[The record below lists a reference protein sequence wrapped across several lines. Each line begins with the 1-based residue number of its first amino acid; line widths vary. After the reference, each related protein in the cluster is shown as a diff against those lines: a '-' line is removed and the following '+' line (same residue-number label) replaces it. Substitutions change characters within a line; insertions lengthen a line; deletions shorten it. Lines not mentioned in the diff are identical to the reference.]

1 MGRKLSAGVVS
12 ISATISETEHEAA
25 VLSLSAVHQP
35 SQHEPC
41 PRLTPTRLPH
51 PLPHLHPPT
60 FNRSSMPPWMHMR
73 TRQKPSFSP
82 ILLPPSYSPA
92 TRRPPFCRSF
102 KVSSSNSITIAGAM
116 RGYQIGST
124 RQSMFF
130 MHFPPLSVKALVPS
144 VLIEYLPRFRDLIVI
159 PQIFSP
165 ASVVFSGIGVL
176 LSVSIILD
184 LSARAKMTV
193 VLVRR
198 LKM

>member
-1 MGRKLSAGVVS
+1 MLPLCHSPAS
-12 ISATISETEHEAA
+12 FS
-25 VLSLSAVHQP
+25 P
-35 SQHEPC
+35 SQHKPC
-41 PRLTPTRLPH
+41 PRFPPMLP
-51 PLPHLHPPT
+51 PPPPPT
-60 FNRSSMPPWMHMR
+60 FNRSSMPPWMRMK
-73 TRQKPSFSP
+73 TKQKQSFSHIP
-82 ILLPPSYSPA
+82 LPPSYSPA